1 MRALTDRQQEFLT
14 YICSFIEEHNYPP
27 TIREMAARF
36 SVSVKGAYDH
46 VLALKKK
53 GFINYDGKRSR
64 AIEIIKPDTVEEE
77 HDQSQLVAEI
87 PIMGEVAAGKPILS
101 EENREGSVLV
111 PWAVLKTGGQ
121 YFAMRVQG
129 DSMIGAGIFPDDVVV
144 IEKTEQVRNNDIVV
158 AVLDDRVTIKRFF
171 RESSRICLQPENSAY
186 KPIYCQDIRL
196 IGKLA
201 YLIRLY

>member
-1 MRALTDRQQEFLT
+1 MRALTARQQEFLS
-14 YICSFIEEHNYPP
+14 YICSFIDEHNYPP

-64 AIEIIKPDTVEEE
+64 AIEIIKNDNSEEE
-77 HDQSQLVAEI
+77 LDDSRRVAEI
-87 PIMGEVAAGKPILS
+87 PIMGDVAAGKPIMS

-111 PWAVLKTGGQ
+111 PWAVLKTGCQ
-121 YFAMRVQG
+121 YFAMRVHG
-129 DSMIGAGIFPDDVVV
+129 DSMTGAGIFPDDIVV
-144 IEKTEQVRNNDIVV
+144 IEKTENVRNNDIVV

-171 RESSRICLQPENSAY
+171 RESTRICLQPENSAY

-196 IGKLA
+196 IGKLS

>member
-1 MRALTDRQQEFLT
+1 MRALTARQQEFLT

-64 AIEIIKPDTVEEE
+64 AIEIIKSDNPEN
-77 HDQSQLVAEI
+77 DQDEARLVAEI
-87 PIMGEVAAGKPILS
+87 PIMGEVAAGKPILA

-111 PWAVLKTGGQ
+111 PWSVLKTGGQ
-121 YFAMRVQG
+121 YFAMRVHG
-129 DSMIGAGIFPDDVVV
+129 DSMTGAGIFPDDIVV
-144 IEKTEQVRNNDIVV
+144 IEKTENVKNNDIVV

-171 RESSRICLQPENSAY
+171 RESTRICLQPENSAY

-196 IGKLA
+196 IGKLS

>member
-1 MRALTDRQQEFLT
+1 MRALTARQQEFLS
-14 YICSFIEEHNYPP
+14 YICSFIDEHNYPP

-64 AIEIIKPDTVEEE
+64 AIEIIKNDNSEKEL
-77 HDQSQLVAEI
+77 DDSRRVAEI
-87 PIMGEVAAGKPILS
+87 PIMGDVAAGKPIMS

-111 PWAVLKTGGQ
+111 PWAVLKTGCQ
-121 YFAMRVQG
+121 YFAMRVHG
-129 DSMIGAGIFPDDVVV
+129 DSMTGAGIFPDDIVV
-144 IEKTEQVRNNDIVV
+144 IEKTENVRNNDIVV

-171 RESSRICLQPENSAY
+171 RESTRICLQPENSAY

-196 IGKLA
+196 IGKLS